1 MTLEEYRRFIAGID
15 SRKHRLMFELIY
27 ELGCRVGEFVRIRL
41 KDIDFSRGMIY
52 FPAENTKTKQ
62 PRWSVF
68 PARVSS
74 EIRAYLKDQDRMG
87 KRDDR
92 IKHPE
97 GFLFHPGQA
106 DHFPY
111 SENRVRQIFRKYAI
125 RAGLDREYG
134 RDSQGR
140 TLHQLTVHSLRH
152 AHVMHHIHDY
162 RLPLPVVQKQVGHR
176 TLKATSVY
184 LNPSEEL
191 IAQAYRQVEPFRM
204 VPALTANT
212 QGIPDRPPPLHP
224 PSKKTRRH

>member
-41 KDIDFSRGMIY
+41 KDIDFSRGMVY

-68 PARVSS
+68 PARLSS
-74 EIRAYLKDQDRMG
+74 EIRAYLKDQSRMG

-97 GFLFHPGQA
+97 GFLFHYGQT

-134 RDSQGR
+134 QDSQGR
-140 TLHQLTVHSLRH
+140 KLHQLTVQSLRH
-152 AHVMHHIHDY
+152 YA
-162 RLPLPVVQKQVGHR
+162 
-176 TLKATSVY
+176 
-184 LNPSEEL
+184 E
-191 IAQAYRQVEPFRM
+191 
-204 VPALTANT
+204 
-212 QGIPDRPPPLHP
+212 
-224 PSKKTRRH
+224 